1 VGRMGRWAADPP
13 AWGAPRAGAP
23 IVAALAAAGLAA
35 RLARWRALR
44 FAGGAA
50 LAAAAW
56 AAWFFR
62 DPVRVCPAEPDT
74 LYAAADGVVL
84 LVDEVDEDWHIGG
97 RALRIATF
105 LSAFDVH
112 VNRSPAAARLVA
124 ARREPGS
131 FAPAFLRHG
140 AEGNARQLLAL
151 VAAGRPE
158 PTGRLVV
165 AQIVGIMARRIV
177 SWRLPG
183 DSLAA
188 GEKLGMIRFG
198 SRTDVLAP
206 AGAAA
211 ALVRPGDRVRAGLT
225 PIARY
230 V

>member
-1 VGRMGRWAADPP
+1 M
-13 AWGAPRAGAP
+13 
-23 IVAALAAAGLAA
+23 AALAAVG
-35 RLARWRALR
+35 
-44 FAGGAA
+44 A
-50 LAAAAW
+50 LAASRRQPALRTAGAGLLAVGVW

-62 DPVRVCPAEPDT
+62 DPVRRCPAHPDT

-84 LVDEVDEDWHIGG
+84 LVDEVDEDWHIQG

-112 VNRSPAAARLVA
+112 VNRCPAAARLVA
-124 ARREPGS
+124 SRRDPGS

-151 VAAGRPE
+151 EVDGRP
-158 PTGRLVV
+158 PQTRRLVV
-165 AQIVGIMARRIV
+165 AQIVGFMARRIV

-183 DSLAA
+183 DRLAA
-188 GEKLGMIRFG
+188 GQKVGMIRFG

-206 AGAAA
+206 AGAVRP
-211 ALVRPGDRVRAGLT
+211 LVRPGDRVLAGLT

-230 V
+230 S